1 MLGAIES
8 LEYWMNYKN
17 GLQAIYDEGECSK
30 YFGKEIGNP
39 RIKQVIGEVKQKM
52 NFEKKASVAHEI
64 ELVEAEIYN
73 IQRVLVQVY
82 KIVGDTLVLKDEEE

>member
-39 RIKQVIGEVKQKM
+39 KIKQVIGEVKQKM
-52 NFEKKASVAHEI
+52 NFEKRANVAHEI
-64 ELVEAEIYN
+64 DRIETEIQT
-73 IQRVLVQVY
+73 IQRVLVQTY
-82 KIVGDTLVLKDEEE
+82 KIVGDTLVFKDEEE